1 MLNSFIKT
9 DWDSKLPLYEI
20 PHERLIQEGIKCLLL
35 DVDGTIL
42 CRKSRDIPLKVK
54 TWIRKSKK
62 YFALYLISNNPSEK
76 RISTIGNQLGISYK
90 FKALKPSKKIT
101 LEIINI
107 MNETNKNIAIIGD
120 RIFTDIIVGNRC
132 KINTIL
138 VARLNREGLPIKIN
152 LTLIIERILSLL
164 LF

>member
-1 MLNSFIKT
+1 MSSLTKA
-9 DWDSKLPLYEI
+9 DWDSKLPIYKI
-20 PHERLIQEGIKCLLL
+20 PPQKLHNQGIRCLLL
-35 DVDGTIL
+35 DVDGTL
-42 CRKSRDIPLKVK
+42 LNRNTNKIPDEVK
-54 TWIRKSKK
+54 IWIKKSKNLFK
-62 YFALYLISNNPSEK
+62 LYLISNNPSEK

-138 VARLNREGLPIKIN
+138 VARLNTKGLPMKVN